1 MPAMDQVVSHHHP
14 SRFSN
19 ARVETFNSLVG
30 YLIRL
35 RHDGTLDDT
44 DFRALVKMASAMFV
58 EAEISGKVES
68 IVDKALENVLPDIL
82 GWRLP

>member
-1 MPAMDQVVSHHHP
+1 
-14 SRFSN
+14 
-19 ARVETFNSLVG
+19 
-30 YLIRL
+30 
-35 RHDGTLDDT
+35 
-44 DFRALVKMASAMFV
+44 MASAMFV